1 MPYLMFSQTF
11 FVFIWILKKKK
22 GRNYGQ
28 LKKMLWDRNHK
39 IRNKLKDKIIDNDIN
54 KYIMIFGHFMKSK
67 KKKKIKK
74 TSKLKIK

>member
-1 MPYLMFSQTF
+1 
-11 FVFIWILKKKK
+11 
-22 GRNYGQ
+22 
-28 LKKMLWDRNHK
+28 MLWDRNHK
-39 IRNKLKDKIIDNDIN
+39 FRNKLKDKIIDNDIN